1 MKYLAGP
8 YGSVHS
14 HIKERRYNQLTF
26 VAAQLMKRGEVIFSP
41 ITHCHYLAQEHASF
55 EGPDFWLH
63 QDLAILRRCDTL
75 IVLRLEGWEQSE
87 GLRREIE
94 FATEHNIP
102 VEYITL
108 GEFSGQDNQH
118 S

>member
-1 MKYLAGP
+1 MNYLAGP
-8 YGSVHS
+8 YHSVHS

-55 EGPDFWLH
+55 EGPDFWLT
-63 QDLAILRRCDTL
+63 QDLAILRRCDKL
-75 IVLRLEGWEQSE
+75 LVLQLDGWENSV
-87 GLRREIE
+87 GLKREIE

-102 VEYITL
+102 VEYISL
-108 GEFSGQDNQH
+108 EDFSGKDSQH